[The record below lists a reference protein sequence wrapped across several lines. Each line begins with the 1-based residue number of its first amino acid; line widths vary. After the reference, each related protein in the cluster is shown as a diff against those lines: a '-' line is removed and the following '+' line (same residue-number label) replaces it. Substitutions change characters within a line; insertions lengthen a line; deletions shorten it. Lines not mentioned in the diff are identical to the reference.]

1 MNERYREQSTSNDQ
15 IEQENQVEGGQA
27 ITQEQ
32 ISDSYKMGTIED
44 GERNP

>member
-1 MNERYREQSTSNDQ
+1 MKERHNGQSTSNDR
-15 IEQENQVEGGQA
+15 IEQENQAEDGQA

-44 GERNP
+44 GERNL

>member
-1 MNERYREQSTSNDQ
+1 MIERSKEQSTSDDQ
-15 IEQENQVEGGQA
+15 IEQESHGEDGQA

-44 GERNP
+44 GARNP